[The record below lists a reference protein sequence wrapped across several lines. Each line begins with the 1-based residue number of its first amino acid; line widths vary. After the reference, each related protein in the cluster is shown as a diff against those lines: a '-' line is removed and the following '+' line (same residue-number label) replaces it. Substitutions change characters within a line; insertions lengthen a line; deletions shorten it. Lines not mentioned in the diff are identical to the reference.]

1 MTQKPFYITEEG
13 LKKLK
18 EELYELEKVQRPKV
32 AERIKEARSHGD
44 LSENAEY
51 DAARDEQSFIEGQIV
66 EIKDKLKRARIIKK
80 RHSEVVGV
88 GSTVEVESEGRRE
101 TFFLVG
107 PEDADP
113 STGKISVESPIGK
126 ALLNH
131 RAGEMTSV
139 LTPAGE
145 FVYKIIKVS

>member
-1 MTQKPFYITEEG
+1 MEQKPFYITEEG

-18 EELYELEKVQRPKV
+18 EQLYFLEKVQRPKV

-51 DAARDEQSFIEGQIV
+51 DAARDEQSFIEGQIA
-66 EIKDKLKRARIIKK
+66 ELKDKIKRAKIIEK
-80 RHSEVVGV
+80 RHSEVIGV
-88 GSTVEVESEGRRE
+88 GSTVEVESEGERE

-107 PEDADP
+107 PEEADP
-113 STGKISVESPIGK
+113 ASGKISIDSPIGK

-131 RAGEMTSV
+131 KAGDRITV